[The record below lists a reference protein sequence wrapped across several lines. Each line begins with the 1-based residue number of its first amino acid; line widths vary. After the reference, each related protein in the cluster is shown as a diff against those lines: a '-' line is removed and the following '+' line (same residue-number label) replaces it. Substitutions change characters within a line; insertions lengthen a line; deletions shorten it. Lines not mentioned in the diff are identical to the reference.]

1 MLMEVI
7 RIAWRNLWRNKR
19 RTMITATSIFFAI
32 WFALIMRAFQLGS
45 YDLMVNNI
53 VHAYSGYYQ
62 LHAKGYWDDKV
73 LNNGFFDTPEL
84 DRTLHSRAGPAG
96 FAARLESFALASFGM
111 QTKGVMVN
119 GVDPDGENRL
129 TSLRKKMVTGKYLE
143 PDDAGSLVSERLSR
157 HLNISVGDSLVIIG
171 QGYHGASAAGIFPV
185 RGIVR
190 FPSPDLDSR
199 LVYIS
204 LPEARNLFSA
214 DSILTSIAFNVT
226 DPVSYTKVADLLRKE
241 LDPGIYEVMTWD
253 QMMPDVVQQI
263 TADSASGLIM
273 LGILYMIV
281 GFGIFGTMLMMLNER
296 TREFGMMIAIGMQK
310 SRLILVMVSEI
321 LFLGLIGI
329 VTGVAAA
336 APFIYY
342 FYVHP
347 IPLTGSMAESTIR
360 MGFEPL
366 MPTAWEASFFVAQSF
381 VVLALILVIMLLP
394 VMRIRR
400 LKVMNAIRR

>member
-1 MLMEVI
+1 MKVI

-73 LNNGFFDTPEL
+73 LNNGFLDTPYLEQ
-84 DRTLHSRAGPAG
+84 TLRSKSGLAGYAP
-96 FAARLESFALASFGM
+96 RLESFALASYGI

-119 GVDPDGENRL
+119 GVNPDAENGL
-129 TSLRKKMVTGKYLE
+129 TSLRKKMVKGKYLD
-143 PDDAGSLVSERLSR
+143 PDDAGALISQRLAR
-157 HLNISVGDSLVIIG
+157 HLNISVGDTLVIIG
-171 QGYHGASAAGIFPV
+171 QGFHGVSAAGIFPV
-185 RGIVR
+185 RGIVH

-204 LPEARNLFSA
+204 LPAARNLFSA
-214 DSILTSIAFNVT
+214 DSLLTSIAFNVI
-226 DPVSYTKVADLLRKE
+226 DPVSYTKMADQLRKQ
-241 LDPGIYEVMTWD
+241 LHPGIYEVMTWD

-263 TADSASGLIM
+263 RADSASGLIM

-310 SRLILVMVSEI
+310 SRLMLVMVSEI
-321 LFLGLIGI
+321 LFLGLLGI
-329 VTGVAAA
+329 VAGVAAA
-336 APFIYY
+336 VPLIYY

-347 IPLTGSMAESTIR
+347 IPLTGTMAESTIR

-366 MPTAWEASFFVAQSF
+366 MPTAWKASFFIAQSF
-381 VVLALILVIMLLP
+381 VVLTIILLVMILP

-400 LKVMNAIRR
+400 LKVMNAIRH

>member
-1 MLMEVI
+1 MEVI

-19 RTMITATSIFFAI
+19 RTMITATSVFFAI
-32 WFALIMRAFQLGS
+32 WFAIIMRAFQLGS

-53 VHAYSGYYQ
+53 VHAYSGYFQ

-73 LNNGFFDTPEL
+73 LNNGFPDTPEL
-84 DRTLHSRAGPAG
+84 EHTLRTKSGTAGY
-96 FAARLESFALASFGM
+96 AARLESFALASYGL

-119 GVDPDGENRL
+119 GINPDAEDGL
-129 TSLRKKMVTGKYLE
+129 TSLRKKMVKGRYLSPE
-143 PDDAGSLVSERLSR
+143 DSGALVSERLSR
-157 HLNISVGDSLVIIG
+157 HLNIRVGDTLVIIG
-171 QGYHGASAAGIFPV
+171 QGYHGATAAGIFPV

-199 LVYIS
+199 LVYIT
-204 LPEARNLFSA
+204 LPAARILFSA
-214 DSILTSIAFNVT
+214 DSLLTSIAFNVT
-226 DPVSYTKVADLLRKE
+226 YPVSYMKVAKQLRTQ
-241 LDPGIYEVMTWD
+241 LDPVIYEIMTWD
-253 QMMPDVVQQI
+253 EMMPDVVQQI
-263 TADSASGLIM
+263 KADSASGLIM

-310 SRLILVMVSEI
+310 SRLMLVMVTEI
-321 LFLGLIGI
+321 LFLGLLGI
-329 VTGVAAA
+329 VSGVAAA

-342 FYVHP
+342 FNIHP
-347 IPLTGSMAESTIR
+347 IPLTGDMAESTVR

-366 MPTAWEASFFVAQSF
+366 MPTAWKASFFIAQSL
-381 VVLALILVIMLLP
+381 VVLVIILVVMLLP